1 MRLAMTK
8 WASPLQPGS
17 ASAAFFPTYATSG
30 VGLPYRSGS
39 TSALTAGQLFAA
51 DSPIPSLAP
60 IRDALPRAERPAPE
74 FKGLRN
80 ELNSVVWRE

>member
-30 VGLPYRSGS
+30 VGLPYRSGKHVGVNS
-39 TSALTAGQLFAA
+39 GTIIRRRFTNPLTCTH
-51 DSPIPSLAP
+51 S
-60 IRDALPRAERPAPE
+60 
-74 FKGLRN
+74 
-80 ELNSVVWRE
+80 